1 MTARLVVI
9 TGGSKGIGKAC
20 AERFLRDGHRVVI
33 TGRDRPA
40 LQQARQDLDD
50 LGEID
55 TLVFDVGDEPA
66 VARHLAPLAAD
77 VLVANAGIALSAPLH
92 RTSHEDWERV
102 LRVNATG
109 VFLTAQ
115 ALLPGM
121 RERGWGRLVTVA
133 SVAAHH
139 GVRYA
144 AAYTASKHAAV
155 GFTRA
160 VATELVGTGVT
171 ANAVCPGF
179 VDTPMTDRSVA
190 TVVSATG
197 RSPHEAR
204 TTLERMNAHGRLIEP
219 AEVAAAVAFL
229 ASDAAGSVNGQSLVI
244 DGGGLQR

>member
-1 MTARLVVI
+1 MTARVVVI
-9 TGGSKGIGKAC
+9 TGGSKGIGRAC

-33 TGRDRPA
+33 TGRNRAA
-40 LQQARQDLDD
+40 LQRARQDLAD
-50 LGEID
+50 LGQIEM
-55 TLVFDVGDEPA
+55 LAFDVADESA

-92 RTSHEDWERV
+92 RTSLEDWQRV
-102 LRVNATG
+102 LQVNATG
-109 VFLTAQ
+109 VFLTAR

-133 SVAAHH
+133 SVAGHH

-144 AAYTASKHAAV
+144 AAYTASKHAVV

-160 VATELVGTGVT
+160 VATELVATGVT

-190 TVVSATG
+190 SVVSATG
-197 RSPHEAR
+197 RTPEAAR
-204 TTLERMNAHGRLIEP
+204 AALERMNAHGRLIEP